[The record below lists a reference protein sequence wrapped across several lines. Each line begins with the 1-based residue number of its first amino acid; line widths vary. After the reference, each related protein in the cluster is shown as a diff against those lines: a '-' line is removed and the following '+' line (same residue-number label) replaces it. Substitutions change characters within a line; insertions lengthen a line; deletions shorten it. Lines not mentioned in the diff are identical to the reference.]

1 MLPLFN
7 GIILQHLI
15 NYYFTDGIKTKLDDH
30 LYTNALT
37 SVATIFFIGF
47 GNFSDNVMFLSFSF
61 YC

>member
-15 NYYFTDGIKTKLDDH
+15 YYYFTDGIKTKLDDH

-37 SVATIFFIGF
+37 SVAIKIYT
-47 GNFSDNVMFLSFSF
+47 DYL
-61 YC
+61 